1 MTLGDLAAWS
11 TLAAIGALVVSAVAL
26 ALFFGGAGA
35 FWGPVNDVFVALFLF
50 LLLPAVVAVW
60 RLSPDDIGPWFGIL
74 SAAAMAGIAVA
85 AVGQLLLVA
94 GVIELRTSFLTGG
107 VGVAPVLLWMA
118 GLAVLVFAREITGV
132 EVGWTLVAVLVL
144 AVLAALSAVMLPV
157 AATAIVS
164 VLLTVALV
172 AWLVALSSGVRLAA

>member
-74 SAAAMAGIAVA
+74 SLAAMAGIVVA

-94 GVIELRTSFLTGG
+94 GVIELQTSFVTGG
-107 VGVAPVLLWMA
+107 VGVVPVLLWMV
-118 GLAVLVFAREITGV
+118 GMGVLVFARDITGV
-132 EVGWTLVAVLVL
+132 EVGWTIVAALVL
-144 AVLAALSAVMLPV
+144 AGLATVSAMVLPV
-157 AATAIVS
+157 AATAVFAS
-164 VLLTVALV
+164 LLTAALV
-172 AWLVALSSGVRLAA
+172 AWLLALIPAVRLAA

>member
-11 TLAAIGALVVSAVAL
+11 TLAAIGALIVSAVAL
-26 ALFFGGAGA
+26 ALFFGGAGS

-74 SAAAMAGIAVA
+74 SLAAMAGIAVA

-94 GVIELRTSFLTGG
+94 GVIELRTSFVTGAIG
-107 VGVAPVLLWMA
+107 VVPILLWMA
-118 GLAVLVFAREITGV
+118 GLAILVFTRQVTGV
-132 EVGWTLVAVLVL
+132 EVGWALVASLALAMLVALSVLL
-144 AVLAALSAVMLPV
+144 LPDAATAALS
-157 AATAIVS
+157 
-164 VLLTVALV
+164 VLMTVALV
-172 AWLVALSSGVRLAA
+172 AWLVALAAGVRLAA